1 MQLNGLVTMAD
12 DWSGQTSPASGAAN
26 RRQPSGGTV
35 VLDHIAKRFG
45 QIVAVN
51 DLSLRINAGEFITFL
66 GPSGSGKTTTLMM
79 IAGFEDPSE
88 GEIYIDSQPMVSRPP
103 YRRNIGMVF
112 QNYAL
117 FPHMTV
123 AENIGFALKQR
134 GFTRQVIAERV
145 ATVLDIVRL
154 AGYQP
159 RYPRQLSGGQQQ
171 RVALARA
178 IIFNPR
184 VLLMDEPLS
193 ALDKGLREELQFE
206 IKQLHHQLGITFIY
220 VTHDQREALVMSD
233 RIAVLNG
240 GRVEQLGS
248 PSDLYDRPVSRFV
261 ASFIGESN
269 FLQGTV
275 LGFEDDRVLV
285 RLGGTIVR
293 ASGRSNLAIG
303 APIALA
309 VRPEKLLFRDEP
321 RTGQET
327 ELNALAATVREIIFV
342 GETHRYALETNFGAL
357 ITLKQQHRFDVRP
370 HILSESVVIVWHAE
384 DTLVVHD

>member
-1 MQLNGLVTMAD
+1 MAD
-12 DWSGQTSPASGAAN
+12 DRDGQMAPSAAN
-26 RRQPSGGTV
+26 RREPAGGTV

-45 QIVAVN
+45 QIVAVD

-88 GEIYIDSQPMVSRPP
+88 GEIYIDAQPIVNRPP

-134 GFTRQVIAERV
+134 GFARQAIAERV
-145 ATVLDIVRL
+145 AMVLDIVRL

-206 IKQLHHQLGITFIY
+206 IKRLHHQLGITFIY

-240 GRVEQLGS
+240 GRIEQLGS

-269 FLQGTV
+269 FLEGTV
-275 LGFEDDRVLV
+275 LGFNDDQVLV
-285 RLGGTIVR
+285 RLGDTIVR
-293 ASGRSNLAIG
+293 ASGRSNLRIG
-303 APIALA
+303 ASIALA
-309 VRPEKLLFRDEP
+309 VRPEKLLFRDQP
-321 RTGQET
+321 HTSQDS
-327 ELNALAATVREIIFV
+327 ELNALAARVREIIFV
-342 GETHRYALETNFGAL
+342 GETHRYALETDFGAL

-370 HILSESVVIVWHAE
+370 RTLSESVVIEWHAQ